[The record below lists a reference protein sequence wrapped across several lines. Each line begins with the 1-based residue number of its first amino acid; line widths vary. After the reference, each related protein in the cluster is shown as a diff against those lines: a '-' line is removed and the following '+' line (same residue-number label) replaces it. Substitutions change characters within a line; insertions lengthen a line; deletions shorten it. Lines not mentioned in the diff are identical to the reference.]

1 MVETLGDAKLVMPA
15 GAADPNPPPI
25 PPKPVALGAAVNGL
39 ADLKTD
45 DVDDPRVPNG
55 DFSEPAN
62 PPSAD
67 PENAELEAGLSS
79 VVAGDSVENGDLATA
94 SLANGESAALAK
106 ALAEKSWNI
115 VSQSTRVEWDIQ
127 WTDGP
132 Y

>member
-1 MVETLGDAKLVMPA
+1 MGDAKLVMPA